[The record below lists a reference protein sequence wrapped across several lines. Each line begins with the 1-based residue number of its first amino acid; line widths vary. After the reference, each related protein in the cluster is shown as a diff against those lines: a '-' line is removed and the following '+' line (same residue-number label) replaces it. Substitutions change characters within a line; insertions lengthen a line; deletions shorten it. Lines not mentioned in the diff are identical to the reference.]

1 MVLHSTLKT
10 LYQIE
15 QINESGQDGQ
25 FPTQKLDLKCEKK
38 IWEQWFR
45 HQPTDNSGTWL
56 CLPDDYLDRTPSTQ
70 LQMSLDC

>member
-1 MVLHSTLKT
+1 MVLHSTLKI

-38 IWEQWFR
+38 NFL
-45 HQPTDNSGTWL
+45 GT
-56 CLPDDYLDRTPSTQ
+56 
-70 LQMSLDC
+70 MV